1 MTFSL
6 HAFSTSDTS
15 FDVQA
20 AALEDVRPHPTEAAL
35 VQLGHAIMTELLDV
49 IGDTALEDVQLIL
62 AESLIGAFHSAAG
75 RIERDAE
82 RARDRM
88 RMLER
93 DFDGSELADT
103 ELQDATRSAR
113 ALDVAQAACELVRD
127 AEAEVYATATG
138 EVWSPWRGSRRGTR
152 LTAAQLEA
160 KQALRAI
167 ARRQSSE
174 ADPGGPVV
182 AFRAAPF
189 ADSGADAGRIFDA
202 LNWARTQ
209 WPDMA
214 LATTGAK
221 GAERLAIRWAQQKGV
236 TLVLAR
242 ADFDRHGKA
251 APFRANDELMALEP
265 TCCLTLAQSV
275 DDDRAAR
282 SHPFGPALNLAQ
294 QAEARGVQHLSI
306 RARAV

>member
-6 HAFSTSDTS
+6 HAFSTSDTA

-20 AALEDVRPHPTEAAL
+20 AALEDVQG
-35 VQLGHAIMTELLDV
+35 VV
-49 IGDTALEDVQLIL
+49 

-75 RIERDAE
+75 RIERDADH
-82 RARDRM
+82 ARDRM
-88 RMLER
+88 RMLDR
-93 DFDGSELADT
+93 DFDGSELADA
-103 ELQDATRSAR
+103 ELQDATRLAR
-113 ALDVAQAACELVRD
+113 ACDVAQMACELIRD
-127 AEAEVYATATG
+127 AAAEVYATTTG

-152 LTAAQLEA
+152 LTAAQLDA

-167 ARRQSSE
+167 ARRQ
-174 ADPGGPVV
+174 AGDGDPGGPVV

-265 TCCLTLAQSV
+265 TCCLTLAQSL
-275 DDDRAAR
+275 DEGRAAR

-294 QAEARGVQHLSI
+294 QAAEHGVQHVAI
-306 RARAV
+306 RPRAA

>member
-6 HAFSTSDTS
+6 HAFSTSDTA

-20 AALEDVRPHPTEAAL
+20 SALEDPRPHPTEAAL
-35 VQLGHAIMTELLDV
+35 VQLGHAVMTELLDLL
-49 IGDTALEDVQLIL
+49 GDTALEDVQTIL
-62 AESLIGAFHSAAG
+62 AESLIGAFHSAGG
-75 RIERDAE
+75 RIERDAD

-88 RMLER
+88 RILER
-93 DFDGSELADT
+93 DFDGSEMADT
-103 ELQDATRSAR
+103 ELQEATAAAR
-113 ALDVAQAACELVRD
+113 AADVAQAACELVRD
-127 AEAEVYATATG
+127 AAAEVYTTTTG
-138 EVWSPWRGSRRGTR
+138 EVWTPWRGSRRGTQ

-167 ARRQSSE
+167 ARRRSAE

-189 ADSGADAGRIFDA
+189 ANSGVDAGRIFDA
-202 LNWARTQ
+202 LNWARSQ

-265 TCCLTLAQSV
+265 SCCLTLAQSL
-275 DDDRAAR
+275 DEAQAAG

-294 QAEARGVQHLSI
+294 QANARGVQHLAI
-306 RARAV
+306 RARTA

>member
-6 HAFSTSDTS
+6 HAFSTSDTA

-20 AALEDVRPHPTEAAL
+20 AALEDARPHPTEAAL
-35 VQLGHAIMTELLDV
+35 VQLGQAVMTELLDL
-49 IGDTALEDVQLIL
+49 IGDTALEDVQTIL

-75 RIERDAE
+75 RIERDAD

-88 RMLER
+88 RALER
-93 DFDGSELADT
+93 DFDGSEMSDT
-103 ELQDATRSAR
+103 ELQDVTLAARSA
-113 ALDVAQAACELVRD
+113 DVAQAACELVRD
-127 AEAEVYATATG
+127 AAAEVYTTATG
-138 EVWSPWRGSRRGTR
+138 DVWTPWRGSRRGTQ

-167 ARRQSSE
+167 ERRRSGE

-182 AFRAAPF
+182 AFRAAPM
-189 ADSGADAGRIFDA
+189 ADSGLDANRIFDA
-202 LNWARTQ
+202 LNWARAQ

-242 ADFDRHGKA
+242 ADFNRHGKA
-251 APFRANDELMALEP
+251 APFRANDDLMALEP
-265 TCCLTLAQSV
+265 TCCLTLAHSLDQ
-275 DDDRAAR
+275 DRAAH

-294 QAEARGVQHLSI
+294 QASSRGVQHLAI
-306 RARAV
+306 RARAA

>member
-6 HAFSTSDTS
+6 HAFSTSDTA

-20 AALEDVRPHPTEAAL
+20 AALDDPRPHPTEAAL
-35 VQLGHAIMTELLDV
+35 EQLGRALMTELLDLV
-49 IGDTALEDVQLIL
+49 ADTALEDVQTLL
-62 AESLIGAFHSAAG
+62 AESLVGAFHSAAG
-75 RIERDAE
+75 RIERDAD

-88 RMLER
+88 RILER
-93 DFDGSELADT
+93 DFDGSEMADT

-113 ALDVAQAACELVRD
+113 GADVAQAACELVRD
-127 AEAEVYATATG
+127 AAAEVYTTATG
-138 EVWSPWRGSRRGTR
+138 EVWTPWRGSRRGGR
-152 LTAAQLEA
+152 MTAAQLEA

-167 ARRQSSE
+167 EARRSRD

-189 ADSGADAGRIFDA
+189 ADSRIDANRIFDA

-221 GAERLAIRWAQQKGV
+221 GAERIAIRWAQQKGV
-236 TLVLAR
+236 TLVVAR

-251 APFRANDELMALEP
+251 APFRANDDLMALEP
-265 TCCLTLAQSV
+265 ACCLTLAQSL
-275 DDDRAAR
+275 DPARAAG

-294 QAEARGVQHLSI
+294 AAVARGVQHLAI
-306 RARAV
+306 RARAG

>member
-6 HAFSTSDTS
+6 HAFSSSDTA

-20 AALEDVRPHPTEAAL
+20 AALEDPRPHPSEAAL
-35 VQLGHAIMTELLDV
+35 VQLGQAVMTELLDLL
-49 IGDTALEDVQLIL
+49 GDTALEDVQTLL

-75 RIERDAE
+75 RIERDAD

-88 RMLER
+88 RILER
-93 DFDGSELADT
+93 DFDGSEMADT
-103 ELQDATRSAR
+103 ELQEATASAR
-113 ALDVAQAACELVRD
+113 AADVAQAACELVRD
-127 AEAEVYATATG
+127 AAAEVYATATG
-138 EVWSPWRGSRRGTR
+138 EVWTPWRGSRRGTQ

-167 ARRQSSE
+167 ARRRSAE

-189 ADSGADAGRIFDA
+189 ADSGVDAGRIFDA
-202 LNWARTQ
+202 LNWARSQ

-265 TCCLTLAQSV
+265 TCCLTLAQSL
-275 DDDRAAR
+275 DETRATG

-294 QAEARGVQHLSI
+294 QASARGVQHLAI
-306 RARAV
+306 RARA

>member
-6 HAFSTSDTS
+6 HTFSSSDTA

-20 AALEDVRPHPTEAAL
+20 SALEDVRPHPTEAAL
-35 VQLGHAIMTELLDV
+35 VQLGHAVMTELLDL
-49 IGDTALEDVQLIL
+49 IGDSALEDVQTIL

-75 RIERDAE
+75 RIERDAD

-88 RMLER
+88 RILER
-93 DFDGSELADT
+93 DFDGSEMADT
-103 ELQDATRSAR
+103 ELQDATRLARSA
-113 ALDVAQAACELVRD
+113 DVAQSACELIRD
-127 AEAEVYATATG
+127 AAAEVYTTATG
-138 EVWSPWRGSRRGTR
+138 EVWTPWRGSRRGTH

-160 KQALRAI
+160 KQALRGI
-167 ARRQSSE
+167 ERRRSAE
-174 ADPGGPVV
+174 ADPGGPIV

-189 ADSGADAGRIFDA
+189 ADSQADASRIFDA
-202 LNWARTQ
+202 LNWAREQ

-221 GAERLAIRWAQQKGV
+221 GAERIAIRWAQQKGV
-236 TLVLAR
+236 TLVVAR

-265 TCCLTLAQSV
+265 TCCLTLAQSL
-275 DDDRAAR
+275 DCSRAAG

-294 QAEARGVQHLSI
+294 QASSRGVQHLPI
-306 RARAV
+306 RARAA